1 MLKHH
6 IKGTDIF
13 EIDPIVNERLLLT
26 SKYDNIIKKIGYPF
40 YAETMQSVKNMQIHT
55 SYKNYDYSRKDD
67 FYLPYVR
74 ESNFIKNIHINKVNN
89 KKREKINP
97 LFFDLL
103 PTQQKNKI
111 NIKENND
118 VNNIIHPPKLNKP
131 FVFENTPAIEMGLE
145 NYTEGEMVLKKMTDD
160 MIEETGDDSYY
171 ENFLTEHLQKKYKN
185 LYPVST
191 PITNTSKTSIN
202 PTKSQSKIPILSKKN
217 KTPTV
222 SISSPIVPSK
232 NNSLSLTSQSSPIQ
246 LDPSKNNSLSLT
258 AQSITKPVL
267 KSPRK
272 IPPESRLPISITP
285 QLISAN
291 PSSVSK
297 KLFIDTP
304 TSSNK
309 KSIKTETETETIIES
324 QNVFNEKETELQLPE
339 KVEKTTKT
347 SSVNSNLIV
356 EDFMRLHPR
365 IFNEYKDVVKDYTI
379 GGKVDNKGKEK
390 LNIILSRYGKKLIP
404 MNYKILNT
412 ILHSFSINFME
423 GKKVGSSTKKNVLSS
438 DLSSEINVK
447 TPNTK

>member
-13 EIDPIVNERLLLT
+13 EIDPIVNERS

-89 KKREKINP
+89 KKQEKINP

-111 NIKENND
+111 IIAENND

-191 PITNTSKTSIN
+191 PTTNPIKTPIN
-202 PTKSQSKIPILSKKN
+202 PTKSKSKIPISSKKN

-222 SISSPIVPSK
+222 AISSPIQLIPSK
-232 NNSLSLTSQSSPIQ
+232 NNSLAITSQSIAKPLFKTPRQLSPE
-246 LDPSKNNSLSLT
+246 P
-258 AQSITKPVL
+258 
-267 KSPRK
+267 
-272 IPPESRLPISITP
+272 RLPISITP
-285 QLISAN
+285 QLISPN

-297 KLFIDTP
+297 KLFADTP
-304 TSSNK
+304 SSSNK
-309 KSIKTETETETIIES
+309 KSIKKETETIIES
-324 QNVFNEKETELQLPE
+324 QNVFTEKETELQLPE
-339 KVEKTTKT
+339 KVEETEKVKEVEKLKKPTKI

-365 IFNEYKDVVKDYTI
+365 IFTEYKDVVEDYTI
-379 GGKVDNKGKEK
+379 GGKVDHKGREK

-404 MNYKILNT
+404 MNYKLVKT
-412 ILHSFSINFME
+412 ILHSFSTNFME
-423 GKKVGSSTKKNVLSS
+423 GKILGSSTKKNIVSS
-438 DLSSEINVK
+438 DLSKFNVK

>member
-111 NIKENND
+111 IIAENRD
-118 VNNIIHPPKLNKP
+118 VNDIIHPPKLNKP

-160 MIEETGDDSYY
+160 MIDETGDDSYY
-171 ENFLTEHLQKKYKN
+171 ENFLTEHLKQKYKN
-185 LYPVST
+185 LHPAKSPST
-191 PITNTSKTSIN
+191 N
-202 PTKSQSKIPILSKKN
+202 PTKTPSSKKSESSSKSSSRKNKSPTIPIQL
-217 KTPTV
+217 
-222 SISSPIVPSK
+222 IPSK
-232 NNSLSLTSQSSPIQ
+232 NNSLAI
-246 LDPSKNNSLSLT
+246 T
-258 AQSITKPVL
+258 AQSIAKPIFKTPRQL
-267 KSPRK
+267 SPE
-272 IPPESRLPISITP
+272 PRLPISIIPHSITP
-285 QLISAN
+285 QLTLSN
-291 PSSVSK
+291 PTSVSK
-297 KLFIDTP
+297 KLFTDTP
-304 TSSNK
+304 TSSKK
-309 KSIKTETETETIIES
+309 KSIKKETIIES
-324 QNVFNEKETELQLPE
+324 QNVFTEKETELQLPE
-339 KVEKTTKT
+339 KVKEVEKLKKPVKI

-356 EDFMRLHPR
+356 EDFMRIHPTV
-365 IFNEYKDVVKDYTI
+365 FNEYKDAVEDYTI
-379 GGKVDNKGKEK
+379 GGKIDDKGRDK
-390 LNIILSRYGKKLIP
+390 LNTILSRYGKRLIP
-404 MNYKILNT
+404 SNYKLVST

-423 GKKVGSSTKKNVLSS
+423 GKTIGSSTKKTFYIL
-438 DLSSEINVK
+438 I
-447 TPNTK
+447 